1 MKTWLVTGCSSGIG
15 RGIALAALKEADN
28 RVIVTARNTDD
39 IQDIVDNYS
48 ENAIPKSLDVTDKK
62 NIESVIEEVVTNY
75 GSVDVLVNNAGYAH
89 RGAIEE
95 VEISEIDR
103 IFQTN
108 LFGPLHLIRAVLP
121 QMRKTHSGLII
132 NVSSGAAVEADIGSG
147 YYGATKSAL
156 ESFSEALRKETDTLG
171 IEVVVVVPGVFDTNF
186 YSSSLS
192 DSSTVIGDYKS
203 TAGMNRKANQDPN
216 QFTYGDPE
224 KAGEVIVTISQQNK
238 KPNRL
243 TLGSDE
249 VANST
254 EKYNERLDELRRWEE
269 ISNKTDN

>member
-15 RGIALAALKEADN
+15 RGVALAALKEGDN

-39 IQDIVDNYS
+39 IQDIVNEYP
-48 ENAIPKSLDVTDKK
+48 EKAIPKKLDVTDKQ
-62 NIESVIEEVVTNY
+62 NIENVVEEAASNY
-75 GSVDVLVNNAGYAH
+75 GSIDVLVNNAGYAH
-89 RGAIEE
+89 RGAVEE
-95 VEISEIDR
+95 VEKSEIER

-121 QMRKTHSGLII
+121 HMRRTHSGLII
-132 NVSSGAAVEADIGSG
+132 NVSSGAAIEADIGSG

-156 ESFSEALRKETDTLG
+156 ESLSEALRKETDTLG
-171 IEVVVVVPGVFDTNF
+171 IEVLVVVPGVFDTNF
-186 YSSSLS
+186 YSTSLS
-192 DSSTVIGDYKS
+192 DSSTFIDDYKD
-203 TAGMNRKANQDPN
+203 TAGTNRKANQDPS
-216 QFTYGDPE
+216 QFTYGDPK

-254 EKYNERLDELRRWEE
+254 EKYNERLDELNRWEE
-269 ISNKTDN
+269 ISNTTDN